1 MSQKSEPRL
10 MIAEDDF
17 IISLFLETVL
27 KEAGYPVLD
36 LLSSGES
43 VLKAIEAQKPD
54 CVLMDIGL
62 SGKLN
67 GVEVAL
73 ILRQKYQ
80 VPVIFLTG
88 NSDILFR
95 EERLVEIQPLAT
107 WIKPIDDLFM
117 LAEMERMFTES
128 RENAM

>member
-1 MSQKSEPRL
+1 